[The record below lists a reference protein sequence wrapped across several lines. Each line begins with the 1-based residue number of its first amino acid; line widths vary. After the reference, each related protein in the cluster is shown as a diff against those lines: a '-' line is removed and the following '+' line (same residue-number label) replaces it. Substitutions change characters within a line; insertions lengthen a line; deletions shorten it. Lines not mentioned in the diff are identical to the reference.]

1 MEVVDSR
8 GFSNADISVNCG
20 GQLLRREKRK
30 MSLKESMMEQ
40 GKVSSPR
47 VENMECSSTRYYTS
61 QERENKNTVRTP
73 DNTPPRPFTIPPSR
87 AMLPRQLTFG
97 PVGSQL
103 KANAHPKTSD
113 CLQQKSPPVLPQEQ
127 AAMGAIS
134 ASYLHQH
141 SPQALPRTPTFPI
154 SASYRPLHTFPSAAC
169 NDLVFSPST
178 RITPSVSQFRS
189 NTDLWTFS

>member
-1 MEVVDSR
+1 M
-8 GFSNADISVNCG
+8 
-20 GQLLRREKRK
+20 
-30 MSLKESMMEQ
+30 
-40 GKVSSPR
+40 
-47 VENMECSSTRYYTS
+47 SSTRYYTS
-61 QERENKNTVRTP
+61 QERENKNMVRTP

-113 CLQQKSPPVLPQEQ
+113 CLQQNSPSVLPQEQ
-127 AAMGAIS
+127 AA
-134 ASYLHQH
+134 
-141 SPQALPRTPTFPI
+141 I

-178 RITPSVSQFRS
+178 CITPSVSQFR
-189 NTDLWTFS
+189 

>member
-1 MEVVDSR
+1 M
-8 GFSNADISVNCG
+8 

-47 VENMECSSTRYYTS
+47 AENMESSSTRYYTS

-103 KANAHPKTSD
+103 KASTQS
-113 CLQQKSPPVLPQEQ
+113 SPQANLQEQ
-127 AAMGAIS
+127 TAIGAIS
-134 ASYLHQH
+134 A
-141 SPQALPRTPTFPI
+141 
-154 SASYRPLHTFPSAAC
+154 
-169 NDLVFSPST
+169 
-178 RITPSVSQFRS
+178 
-189 NTDLWTFS
+189 